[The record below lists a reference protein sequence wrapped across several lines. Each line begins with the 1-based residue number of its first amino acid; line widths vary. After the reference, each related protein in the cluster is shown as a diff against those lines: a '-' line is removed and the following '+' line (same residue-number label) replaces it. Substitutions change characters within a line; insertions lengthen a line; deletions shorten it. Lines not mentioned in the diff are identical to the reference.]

1 MSFLGGAVGC
11 LGIRVSRGKVSM
23 GSRVWGDMI
32 WGGVLPYPQTTKAG
46 GTYPTGML
54 SCCDYS

>member
-1 MSFLGGAVGC
+1 M
-11 LGIRVSRGKVSM
+11 
-23 GSRVWGDMI
+23 GDMI
-32 WGGVLPYPQTTKAG
+32 SGGGGVPYPQTTKAG